1 LREGAI
7 ERLREG
13 AIERE
18 REKECDVPKDRSPKQ
33 KYMKH
38 EDK

>member
-1 LREGAI
+1 
-7 ERLREG
+7 
-13 AIERE
+13 
-18 REKECDVPKDRSPKQ
+18 VPKDSIPKQ

>member
-1 LREGAI
+1 
-7 ERLREG
+7 
-13 AIERE
+13 
-18 REKECDVPKDRSPKQ
+18 VPKDKSPKQ